1 MPFRQSLAA
10 FALVCCGASLAAA
23 DDSAA
28 QSFQLHLR
36 TSRETKQGSG
46 QFVARIDDAHWDARK
61 TAVVICDMWDQH
73 WCRGASE
80 RVAEMAP
87 RMNKVVAA
95 ARARGALIVHC
106 PSDTM
111 DAYKDTPQRKLAA
124 AAPVVAV
131 ERPLERWCRLDD
143 RREAGLPIDDKDGGC
158 DCQPT
163 CQSRKAWSRQIAAIE
178 IA

>member
-10 FALVCCGASLAAA
+10 FALVCSGATLAAA

-124 AAPVVAV
+124 AAPV
-131 ERPLERWCRLDD
+131 
-143 RREAGLPIDDKDGGC
+143 AGGGC
-158 DCQPT
+158 RC
-163 CQSRKAWSRQIAAIE
+163 CSSRSRSCGRCTTAAPGPSP
-178 IA
+178 ARRSRASAG